1 MSRKFQLLIVL
12 GLIMAG
18 ISCNRTHKKSEAKPQ
33 KDQHE
38 INMEND
44 RRLEGDHVLSP
55 EELPVLTPEQKQHY
69 IDESKKIAKGAFD
82 IFSSHLTRLF
92 KENHPAE
99 ALEYCHANALRI
111 TDSLSEAYG
120 VKIKR
125 TSYRLRNPKNKPNAQ
140 EEKVMEIYRQQILS
154 NLTPKPYM
162 HYDEEGYPHVYLP
175 IIVQEKCLMCHGDP
189 NKDIPEPIMNKLT
202 ELYPSDKAIFFNKGD
217 LRGIWSIRFPRN
229 VKNVK
234 ESNQK

>member
-1 MSRKFQLLIVL
+1 MNFKSAAIYLVMGLLV
-12 GLIMAG
+12 MTA
-18 ISCNRTHKKSEAKPQ
+18 CNRQKKKEAQ
-33 KDQHE
+33 ATKDQHE

-55 EELPVLTPEQKQHY
+55 EELPVLTPQQRQQY
-69 IDESKKIAKGAFD
+69 VDESKKIAKTAFD
-82 IFSSHLTRLF
+82 IFSGHLNRLF
-92 KENHPAE
+92 KEKKPEE

-125 TSYRLRNPKNKPNAQ
+125 TSYRLRNPKNKPTPQ

-154 NLTPKPYM
+154 NLKPQPYM

-175 IIVQEKCLMCHGDP
+175 IIVQENCLMCHGDP
-189 NKDIPEPIMNKLT
+189 NKEIPESIMNKLS
-202 ELYPSDKAIFFNKGD
+202 ELYPSDKAIFFKKGD
-217 LRGIWSIRFPRN
+217 LRGIWSIRYPRVTEEAN
-229 VKNVK
+229 KK
-234 ESNQK
+234 